1 MTAPNP
7 TDRTRL
13 IQWADPAPA
22 AQVAQTMSGLDYLQ
36 AIVTGQLPPPPI
48 ANLLNM
54 QLVEVSQGRAVFT
67 VQPSEYH
74 YNPIGAVHG
83 GLAAT
88 LCDSA
93 MACAIHSTLSPGKAY
108 TTVELHVNY
117 IRPIIVQTSLL
128 RCIGQI
134 IHVGRR
140 IATAEAR
147 LLDNDDKLYA
157 HATTT
162 CIIL

>member
-1 MTAPNP
+1 MNTPDP
-7 TDRTRL
+7 SDRTRI
-13 IQWADPAPA
+13 IQWADPTNAL
-22 AQVAQTMSGLDYLQ
+22 QIAQTMSGLDYLR
-36 AIVTGQLPPPPI
+36 AIASGELPPPPI
-48 ANLLNM
+48 AVLLNM
-54 QLVEVSQGRAVFT
+54 SLVEVGPGRAVFA

-74 YNPIGAVHG
+74 YNPVGSVHG

-93 MACAIHSTLSPGKAY
+93 MACAIHSTLPIGNAY

-117 IRPIIVQTSLL
+117 IRPITAQTTLL
-128 RCIGQI
+128 RCIGQT

-147 LLDNDDKLYA
+147 LLDASDKLYA

>member
-1 MTAPNP
+1 
-7 TDRTRL
+7 
-13 IQWADPAPA
+13 
-22 AQVAQTMSGLDYLQ
+22 MSGLDYLQ
-36 AIVTGQLPPPPI
+36 AIATGQLPPPPI

-54 QLVEVSQGRAVFT
+54 QLVEVSEGRAVFT

-93 MACAIHSTLSPGKAY
+93 MACAIHATLSPGKAY